1 MTTRGVPSPT
11 SIHFTIDGRHGILEV
26 RDIAEALHI
35 PFEPLDP
42 SAFRRWSPQ
51 YLRRTWSLAG
61 YFAPPGAHLMVAPP
75 KPLQTE
81 HAQSTPVPTTRGE
94 LPTETKRP
102 APASPTSAPP
112 VPMPEAVSAAPPM
125 TPTVPSV
132 APTTS
137 KPSITISALKFRG
150 LIQQHL
156 GLLLPPQPNLPTSSK
171 PLATA
176 KDTIPAEDTTTVEVQ
191 IPPPQEATTDA
202 IASVDPQDKPQT
214 IDTVTTIPEDASSP
228 PEAPTT

>member
-1 MTTRGVPSPT
+1 
-11 SIHFTIDGRHGILEV
+11 
-26 RDIAEALHI
+26 
-35 PFEPLDP
+35 
-42 SAFRRWSPQ
+42 
-51 YLRRTWSLAG
+51 
-61 YFAPPGAHLMVAPP
+61 MVAPP

-81 HAQSTPVPTTRGE
+81 HAQSTPVPTEQGE
-94 LPTETKRP
+94 LLIETI
-102 APASPTSAPP
+102 PP

-150 LIQQHL
+150 LVPTLQTLSTTHTALFQQMAKMRSQQNQQTAILRQIQQHL

>member
-1 MTTRGVPSPT
+1 
-11 SIHFTIDGRHGILEV
+11 
-26 RDIAEALHI
+26 
-35 PFEPLDP
+35 
-42 SAFRRWSPQ
+42 
-51 YLRRTWSLAG
+51 
-61 YFAPPGAHLMVAPP
+61 MVAPP
-75 KPLQTE
+75 EPPQTK
-81 HAQSTPVPTTRGE
+81 HAQYTPVPIERGE
-94 LPTETKRP
+94 LPTETKPP
-102 APASPTSAPP
+102 ALASPTSAPL

-137 KPSITISALKFRG
+137 KPSITISTLEFRG
-150 LIQQHL
+150 LVPTLQTLSTTHTALFQQMAMMRSQQNQQTAILRQIQQHP
-156 GLLLPPQPNLPTSSK
+156 GLLLPPQPDLPTSSE

-176 KDTIPAEDTTTVEVQ
+176 KDTIPAEDTTTAEVQ

-214 IDTVTTIPEDASSP
+214 IDTVTTTPKDASSP